1 MLDYK
6 INSTKIKIKELKSTR
21 KSLPGF
27 HLCSVEYYA
36 TRGLRNSLQKTVE
49 IHTIFEYHWNNA
61 AE

>member
-49 IHTIFEYHWNNA
+49 IHTIFEYH
-61 AE
+61 